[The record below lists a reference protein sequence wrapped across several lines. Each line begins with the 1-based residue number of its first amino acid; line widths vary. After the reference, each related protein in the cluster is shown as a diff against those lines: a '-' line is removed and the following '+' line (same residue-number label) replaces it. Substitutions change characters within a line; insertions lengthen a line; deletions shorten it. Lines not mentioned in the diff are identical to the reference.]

1 MSRITTATMLRSLR
15 VSARTRL
22 FISCLI
28 ASACARPF
36 PLGQAPPQADAV
48 LRRES
53 TGGVQIQLDS
63 TNKEVVLSVSGLR
76 LEAAMAYGQAH
87 AQTNIAFVWP
97 FRGWARGYRI
107 DVVDSAGGVL
117 PRKVLHHAGIV
128 NLSRRQLAYP
138 MAERLLAAAHETPFV
153 MLPGSMGVP
162 LEPDQHMVLYYMLV
176 NPTAHAMDG
185 VTLRISI
192 AWTPDRGDGR
202 GPREVFPLY
211 LDANPAIGRYELP
224 PGVST
229 TTAEFSLP
237 VGGRVRALGGHAHDY
252 AVELRLEDAA
262 TNKVLVRLTTK
273 RDTAGHII
281 SITTDRFVFTRGG
294 LHLDA
299 NRRYRVVGL
308 YDNPTCAPIPRGGMA
323 FMIGPFTPDNVRRW
337 PAVDPTDP
345 LFQQDYADLMAPA
358 AEMTQPHD
366 MAGMVGTEGASGV
379 SDNAHHPPPS
389 GCHAPGSRDFDQ
401 DEALRA
407 VASQSRALG
416 W

>member
-1 MSRITTATMLRSLR
+1 MTDAHR
-15 VSARTRL
+15 VSVGTRL

-28 ASACARPF
+28 VSACARPL
-36 PLGQAPPQADAV
+36 PLVQASPHVDTV

-53 TGGVQIQLDS
+53 TAGVQIRLDS
-63 TNKEVVLSVSGLR
+63 ANKEVVLSVSGIH
-76 LEAAMAYGQAH
+76 LEAATAYGKAH

-117 PRKVLHHAGIV
+117 PRKVLHHAGLV

-138 MAERLLAAAHETPFV
+138 MAERLVAAAHETPSV

-176 NPTAHAMDG
+176 NPTAHAIDG

-192 AWTPDRGDGR
+192 AWTPDRAD
-202 GPREVFPLY
+202 GPRDVFPLY

-237 VGGRVRALGGHAHDY
+237 VGGTVRALGGHAHDY
-252 AVELRLEDAA
+252 AVELRLEDAV
-262 TNKVLVRLTTK
+262 TNKVLVRLKTK
-273 RDTAGHII
+273 RDADGHITSI
-281 SITTDRFVFTRGG
+281 STDRFVFTRRG

-299 NRRYRVVGL
+299 NRRYRVVAL
-308 YDNPTCAPIPRGGMA
+308 YDNPTCASIPRGGMA
-323 FMIGPFTPDNVRRW
+323 FMIGPFAPDDVRRW
-337 PAVDPTDP
+337 PAIDPTDP

-358 AEMTQPHD
+358 ADITQPEN
-366 MAGMVGTEGASGV
+366 MAGMVGTENTAGV
-379 SDNAHHPPPS
+379 SDDAHH
-389 GCHAPGSRDFDQ
+389 
-401 DEALRA
+401 
-407 VASQSRALG
+407 RALAAIAPSCSNAAK
-416 W
+416 

>member
-1 MSRITTATMLRSLR
+1 M
-15 VSARTRL
+15 SARSRL

-36 PLGQAPPQADAV
+36 PLGQALPQVDPV
-48 LRRES
+48 LRRER
-53 TGGVQIQLDS
+53 TAGVQIQLDS
-63 TNKEVVLSVSGLR
+63 ANKEVVLSVGDIR
-76 LEAAMAYGQAH
+76 LDSAMAYGQAH
-87 AQTNIAFVWP
+87 AQTNVGFVWP

-107 DVVDSAGGVL
+107 DVVDAAGRVL

-138 MAERLLAAAHETPFV
+138 MAERLLAAAHETPSV

-162 LEPDQHMVLYYMLV
+162 LEPNQHMMLYYMLV
-176 NPTAHAMDG
+176 NPTAHVMNG

-192 AWTPDRGDGR
+192 AWTPDRADGAR
-202 GPREVFPLY
+202 PRDVFPLY
-211 LDANPAIGRYELP
+211 LDANPLIGRYELP

-237 VGGRVRALGGHAHDY
+237 VGGNVRALGGHAHDY
-252 AVELRLEDAA
+252 AVELRLEDAV

-273 RDTAGHII
+273 RDGAGHIVSI
-281 SITTDRFVFTRGG
+281 STDRFVFTRRG

-299 NRRYRVVGL
+299 NRRYRVVAL

-323 FMIGPFTPDNVRRW
+323 FMIGPFTPDDVRRW
-337 PAVDPTDP
+337 PAIDATDP

-358 AEMTQPHD
+358 ADITQQHD
-366 MAGMVGTEGASGV
+366 MAGMVGMESTPGMSDDRSSVKRASCGR
-379 SDNAHHPPPS
+379 
-389 GCHAPGSRDFDQ
+389 SR
-401 DEALRA
+401 RT
-407 VASQSRALG
+407 G
-416 W
+416 T